1 MLKQQEALSTE
12 LWLATKWF
20 LFCWYYFKNC
30 SLLALALLFT
40 RKDGHLQI
48 VDMMQHALMRNWS
61 WDTYSSLNIP
71 ILSNFTNPLFER
83 ICNWLP
89 PRACRLIS
97 WLCMW
102 GNWGPGWF
110 LPVCKAALV
119 PSQGRSSGQLDG
131 QSRPSQIFAN
141 WFLKFSAPQ
150 VLHCDVGQWPAL
162 HQHGLMGVCRQGTL
176 STTGIGNN

>member
-119 PSQGRSSGQLDG
+119 PSQGQWLVWSARWSIPTLANFRKLVLEVQRAPGAAFWCWPMASLTSAWIDGCVQQDWAIIG
-131 QSRPSQIFAN
+131 QS
-141 WFLKFSAPQ
+141 
-150 VLHCDVGQWPAL
+150 
-162 HQHGLMGVCRQGTL
+162 
-176 STTGIGNN
+176 

>member
-1 MLKQQEALSTE
+1 MLKQQEALSTQ

-40 RKDGHLQI
+40 RKGGHLQRL
-48 VDMMQHALMRNWS
+48 VVMMQHALMRNWS
-61 WDTYSSLNIP
+61 WDTYSLSNIP
-71 ILSNFTNPLFER
+71 ILSNFTNPQFER

-110 LPVCKAALV
+110 LPVCKAALPGSV
-119 PSQGRSSGQLDG
+119 ARLVSSTVNPDP
-131 QSRPSQIFAN
+131 R
-141 WFLKFSAPQ
+141 KFSQTGSWSSTRRGSCIVMLAN
-150 VLHCDVGQWPAL
+150 GQPYISMDWW
-162 HQHGLMGVCRQGTL
+162 VCAL